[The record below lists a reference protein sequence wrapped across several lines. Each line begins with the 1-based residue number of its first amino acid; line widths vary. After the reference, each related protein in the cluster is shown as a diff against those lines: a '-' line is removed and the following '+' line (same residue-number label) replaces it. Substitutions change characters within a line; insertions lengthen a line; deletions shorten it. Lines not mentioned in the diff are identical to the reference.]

1 MADGVELV
9 RGKNV
14 VAVIDFHRASIFPTD
29 SSPGE
34 RPEHVVP
41 TDPRGRFHKVNHHAG
56 NPGGIYEADSTE
68 YWEAITEAVAPA
80 GSILLVGHGTGRANA
95 AQHWLAYVEQHRRDV
110 ADKVVADI
118 HVDIGALDHRQVL
131 RLAQRYFAPTER

>member
-1 MADGVELV
+1 MADEAELV
-9 RGKNV
+9 RGKNI

-29 SSPGE
+29 SC
-34 RPEHVVP
+34 
-41 TDPRGRFHKVNHHAG
+41 

-68 YWEAITEAVAPA
+68 YWEAITEAVAPV

-95 AQHWLAYVEQHRRDV
+95 TQHWLAYVEQHRRDV

-118 HVDIGALDHRQVL
+118 RVDIDALDDRQVL
-131 RLAQRYFAPTER
+131 RLAQRYFAPTES